1 MYNTG
6 VIYFSERNV
15 HGAWVV
21 YGLAGVK
28 QYYGY
33 SKREAEKRH
42 REEYKQTFVVNK
54 TK

>member
-6 VIYFSERNV
+6 VVYFSEKNV

-33 SKREAEKRH
+33 SKREAEKRY
-42 REEYKQTFVVNK
+42 REEYKHTFIVNK
-54 TK
+54 D